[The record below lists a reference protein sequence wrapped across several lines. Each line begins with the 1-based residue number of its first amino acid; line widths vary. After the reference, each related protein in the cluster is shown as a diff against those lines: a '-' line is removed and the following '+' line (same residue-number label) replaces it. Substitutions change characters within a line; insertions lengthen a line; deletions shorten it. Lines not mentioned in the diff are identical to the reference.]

1 MLEQVATSEPVISLY
16 PRLAPARPVAPEPAQ
31 TGPVALQAD
40 GVSVRLGER
49 LLLADVSV
57 SLRRGEVL
65 AIIGP
70 SGCGK
75 STFITTLNGMIRHT
89 LPEAEVTGRI
99 ALAGAAVLPGPAGQD
114 LLRRHVAMVFQ
125 RPNPFP
131 YSIRRNL
138 EFALRAAGLHDRAE
152 GVRRIE
158 DALQAVRLWDRV
170 KDRMDDPAT
179 CLSGGEQQRLCIAR
193 ALISHPDVILLD
205 EPCSAL
211 DPVSCK
217 AIETLV
223 LDLRCRAA
231 ICIVT
236 HNLAQAQRISDRCAL
251 FWSETGT
258 GRLLEAGTT
267 AQMLRHPTHPTT
279 RAYVNGEC
287 C

>member
-1 MLEQVATSEPVISLY
+1 MLKLAVLPETVI
-16 PRLAPARPVAPEPAQ
+16 PAADEPA
-31 TGPVALQAD
+31 TLTAAD
-40 GVSVRLGER
+40 ISVRLGQR
-49 LLLADVSV
+49 LLLANVSV
-57 SLRRGEVL
+57 ELRRGEVL

-75 STFITTLNGMIRHT
+75 STFITALNGMIRHT
-89 LPEAEVTGRI
+89 LPEAAVCGRI
-99 ALAGAAVLPGPAGQD
+99 VLAGAEVPQGRMGQD
-114 LLRRHVAMVFQ
+114 MLRRRVSMVFQ

-138 EFALRAAGLHDRAE
+138 EFALRANGLSDRAE
-152 GVRRIE
+152 GAQRIE
-158 DALQAVRLWDRV
+158 DSLQAVSLWERV
-170 KDRMDDPAT
+170 KNRLDDPAT

-193 ALISHPDVILLD
+193 ALICQPDVILLD

-223 LDLRCRAA
+223 TDLRRRAA

-236 HNLAQAQRISDRCAL
+236 HNLAQAQRVSDRCAL

-258 GRLLEAGTT
+258 GRLLESGPTG
-267 AQMLRHPTHPTT
+267 QMLRRPAHPIT

>member
-1 MLEQVATSEPVISLY
+1 MPK
-16 PRLAPARPVAPEPAQ
+16 PAE
-31 TGPVALQAD
+31 TGPVVLQAD
-40 GVSVRLGER
+40 EISVRLGER

-99 ALAGAAVLPGPAGQD
+99 ALGGAAVLPGPAGQD
-114 LLRRHVAMVFQ
+114 LLRRRVAMVFQ

-152 GVRRIE
+152 GGRRIE
-158 DALQAVRLWDRV
+158 EALQAVRLWDRV
-170 KDRMDDPAT
+170 KDRLDDPAI

-193 ALISHPDVILLD
+193 ALVSGPEVILLD

-211 DPVSCK
+211 DPVSSK

-223 LDLRCRAA
+223 TDLRHRAA

-258 GRLLEAGTT
+258 GRLLEAGTI
-267 AQMLRHPTHPTT
+267 AQMLRHPTHHIT